1 MGTYTRDIH
10 RLIAA
15 QAATRASER
24 RRRPWRL
31 LGSAFGGF
39 WHRFA
44 AIPSGE
50 KAAIGLALILI
61 AVLVPIALAVL
72 R

>member
-10 RLIAA
+10 RMIVA

-24 RRRPWRL
+24 SRSPLGLLRRALGGPWR
-31 LGSAFGGF
+31 
-39 WHRFA
+39 RFVTTPA
-44 AIPSGE
+44 AD
-50 KAAIGLALILI
+50 KAAVAPTIALI
-61 AVLVPIALAVL
+61 AALVPVALAVL